1 MSNIQSTVSTVSTV
15 SNDLIKQVTAH
26 KRNAK
31 TLQLALSLFL
41 DNLEGDAVKERALR
55 ASAKLGRQQCKAVD
69 ALPRDA
75 GKLRMYVESCKQKV
89 EAIVAHLPHA
99 ANFASFNDC
108 NAIKLE
114 AKQALAFIA
123 QFLGEYKEAKE
134 EAKKAA

>member
-1 MSNIQSTVSTVSTV
+1 MSNIQPIVSTVSTV

-41 DNLEGDAVKERALR
+41 DNLQGDALKERALR
-55 ASAKLGRQQCKAVD
+55 ASAKLGREQGKAID

-75 GKLRMYVESCKQKV
+75 GKLLQYVEGCRQKV
-89 EAIVAHLPHA
+89 EAIVARLPQVVA
-99 ANFASFNDC
+99 DFATFNDC

-114 AKQALAFIA
+114 SGLALLFIT
-123 QFLGEYKEAKE
+123 QFLNEYKEAKKV
-134 EAKKAA
+134 A